1 MDFISI
7 IDEEEKVINVG
18 DNVGDTVDEIV
29 PIIDCEKGLY
39 IDTLLKYKEMDFD
52 TCISGHNVVLGKD
65 VIEEILNKL

>member
-29 PIIDCEKGLY
+29 PFIDCEKGLY
-39 IDTLLKYKEMDFD
+39 IDTLLRYKEMDFD